1 MFYFTSLWSSIWA
14 MSSWGFQIPRFDGPS
29 TPWGFEYL
37 GEGFSCWLWAFDL
50 TKANT
55 ATFKGMVVRDG
66 DAICLMVAWWQLE
79 MWDHSGIRSCS
90 PPSSSARIPAGVG
103 NFSLNWNELDQMHHG
118 ADLKYPGKWQIR
130 IGMDRKFL
138 QGFPVLGLHVTSLG
152 H

>member
-1 MFYFTSLWSSIWA
+1 
-14 MSSWGFQIPRFDGPS
+14 
-29 TPWGFEYL
+29 
-37 GEGFSCWLWAFDL
+37 
-50 TKANT
+50 
-55 ATFKGMVVRDG
+55 
-66 DAICLMVAWWQLE
+66 

-103 NFSLNWNELDQMHHG
+103 DFSLNWNELDQMHHG
-118 ADLKYPGKWQIR
+118 ADLTYPGKWQIR